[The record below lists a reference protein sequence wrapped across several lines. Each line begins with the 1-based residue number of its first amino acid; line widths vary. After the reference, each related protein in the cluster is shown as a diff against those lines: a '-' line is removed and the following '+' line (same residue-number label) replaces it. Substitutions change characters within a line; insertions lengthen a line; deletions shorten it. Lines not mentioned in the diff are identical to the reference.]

1 MPIPFYH
8 PKPRPPA
15 AFEGVPLPQRTANVV
30 SRTIFQW
37 ITPILQVGYS
47 RPLELEGGR
56 APASIPTST
65 REGVLADV
73 GNRPLVVDGRSAMP
87 DGES

>member
-15 AFEGVPLPQRTANVV
+15 VFEGVPLPQRTANVV

-47 RPLELEGGR
+47 RPLELEGEPSLILDSHIAAR
-56 APASIPTST
+56 VSLLTWETDLWSLT
-65 REGVLADV
+65 DDLQCQTV
-73 GNRPLVVDGRSAMP
+73 S
-87 DGES
+87 S